1 MRPRIHGSRPYVCIA
16 RSNSAAA
23 CGKSPLRRLR
33 DYYMG
38 EGASDSVIIDLPRG
52 DMCPSFARLPAA
64 EASRGMRLAD
74 HLPQSCP
81 GSGWERAHCANRLPP
96 KAADRN
102 EERRVG
108 KDWVVVVFFS

>member
-52 DMCPSFARLPAA
+52 GYVHAGQQPDPATTARAVPIYATSSYVFKDTDSAA
-64 EASRGMRLAD
+64 NLFGLREFGNTYSRLMNQIG
-74 HLPQSCP
+74 
-81 GSGWERAHCANRLPP
+81 
-96 KAADRN
+96 
-102 EERRVG
+102 
-108 KDWVVVVFFS
+108 